1 MPPRSLSVQSMSAF
15 IQETCFTLGKAA
27 ADKLERMI
35 DRIIDIFHLDASSTS
50 YKHRD
55 ARMARFEQEGC

>member
-35 DRIIDIFHLDASSTS
+35 DRIIDIFHVDASST
-50 YKHRD
+50 
-55 ARMARFEQEGC
+55 